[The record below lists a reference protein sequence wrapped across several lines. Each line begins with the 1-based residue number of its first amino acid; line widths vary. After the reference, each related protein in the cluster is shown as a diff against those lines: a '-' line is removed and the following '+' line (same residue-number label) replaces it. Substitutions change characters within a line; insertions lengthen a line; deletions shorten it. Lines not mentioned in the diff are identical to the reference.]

1 MGKLGRKRFRE
12 DPRQMALSFDAPP
25 RVTPTEG
32 LLAGLD
38 TYVAGLV
45 SRIVQDDARSQA
57 EIAAAISAVLG
68 DDVSADMLYAYAAP
82 AKTGHN
88 ISVARF
94 LALIVATK
102 RSDALDALV
111 TRIGCRVLEGDE
123 FVLAQLGHVQA
134 EMRRLRAIE
143 RDLVGKAQPFEG
155 RSA

>member
-1 MGKLGRKRFRE
+1 MGKHHKRRRE
-12 DPRQMALSFDAPP
+12 DPRQLALSFDAPP

-38 TYVAGLV
+38 VYVAGLV
-45 SRIVQDDARSQA
+45 SRIVQDDDRSQA
-57 EIAAAISAVLG
+57 EIAAAVTAVLG
-68 DDVSADMLYAYAAP
+68 ETVTADMLYAYAAP
-82 AKTGHN
+82 AKTNHN

-111 TRIGCRVLEGDE
+111 TRIGCRVLEGEE

-134 EMRRLRAIE
+134 ELRRLKSLE
-143 RDLVGKAQPFEG
+143 RDLSSRAAPLAG
-155 RSA
+155 RIA

>member
-1 MGKLGRKRFRE
+1 MGKHHHKRHRE
-12 DPRQMALSFDAPP
+12 DPRQLALSFDAPP

-45 SRIVQDDARSQA
+45 SRVVQDDPRSQA
-57 EIAAAISAVLG
+57 EIAAAVSAVLS

-82 AKTGHN
+82 AKTAHN

-94 LALIVATK
+94 LALVVATK

-111 TRIGCRVLEGDE
+111 TRIGCRVLEGEE

-134 EMRRLRAIE
+134 EMRRLKALE
-143 RDLVGKAQPFEG
+143 RDLVGKARPFDG
-155 RSA
+155 RTA

>member
-1 MGKLGRKRFRE
+1 MGNHRRKRLRE

-38 TYVAGLV
+38 TYVSGLV
-45 SRIVQDDARSQA
+45 ARIVQDDSRSKD
-57 EIAAAISAVLG
+57 EIAAAVSAVLG
-68 DDVSADMLYAYAAP
+68 ERVSGDMIYAYSAP
-82 AKTGHN
+82 GKGSHN
-88 ISVARF
+88 ISAARF
-94 LALIVATK
+94 MALILATK

-134 EMRRLRAIE
+134 ELRRLKAIE
-143 RDLVGKAQPFEG
+143 RDLVGKAQPLEG
-155 RSA
+155 RIA

>member
-1 MGKLGRKRFRE
+1 MPKHNRKRHRE

-38 TYVAGLV
+38 IYVAGLV

-57 EIAAAISAVLG
+57 EVAAAISAVLG
-68 DDVSADMLYAYAAP
+68 DDVSVDMLYAYAAP
-82 AKTGHN
+82 AKTSHN

-111 TRIGCRVLEGDE
+111 TRIGCRVLEGEE

-134 EMRRLRAIE
+134 ELRRLKAVE

-155 RSA
+155 RFA